1 MPEQLQTRGPV
12 QIREYVPTPSAQG
25 GADREIIDRVRVL
38 ERGPDIVVESYYRG
52 LRIGQV
58 TIPREKEREFVGRL
72 FGEIEEIRTDRQEF
86 EKILQQFEDAC
97 ITREPQQL
105 VAAWRTAMA
114 AYDTMA
120 RDLSTLAALPSTERG
135 AA

>member
-1 MPEQLQTRGPV
+1 MPQQLQTRGPV
-12 QIREYVPTPSAQG
+12 QIRAYIPEPSAQG
-25 GADREIIDRVRVL
+25 GADREIIDRVRVH
-38 ERGPDIVVESYYRG
+38 ERGPDIVVESYYKG

-58 TIPREKEREFVGRL
+58 QIPKEKEQEFVARL
-72 FGEIEEIRTDRQEF
+72 FGEVAELRTDRKAF
-86 EKILQQFEDAC
+86 ETILQAFEDAC
-97 ITREPQQL
+97 ISREPQQL

-120 RDLSTLAALPSTERG
+120 RDLSTLAALPRDERG